1 MEDKEIIDLWRS
13 GLTVQQ
19 VAKEYMK
26 KNNKKL
32 KKGEKRLTKI
42 EAQRRIEPIIFKY
55 QTSIMK
61 GKVK

>member
-19 VAKEYMK
+19 VAKEYMEK
-26 KNNKKL
+26 TNKKQ

-42 EAQRRIEPIIFKY
+42 EAQKRIEPIIFKY
-55 QTSIMK
+55 QTNLMK
-61 GKVK
+61 QEVK